1 MMSRIMEHEYSVNGP
16 SKKVIRALDMPREL
30 VFFFR
35 FDLGVLS
42 VMSELRSTVAMR
54 DIMTEIFDDGPP
66 GSPLGEA
73 ESEFWLL
80 KARTR

>member
-1 MMSRIMEHEYSVNGP
+1 
-16 SKKVIRALDMPREL
+16 
-30 VFFFR
+30 
-35 FDLGVLS
+35 
-42 VMSELRSTVAMR
+42 MSELRSTVAMR

-73 ESEFWLL
+73 ESEFWSL